1 MVGGLVEKKNSEK
14 LPVRIALEHVGWHLP
29 STTFLP
35 RKFFALLRTLG
46 TSHGNW
52 TGQILALAKMF
63 SH

>member
-14 LPVRIALEHVGWHLP
+14 LPVRIALERVGWHLP

-35 RKFFALLRTLG
+35 QKFFALRRTLG

-52 TGQILALAKMF
+52 TGQI
-63 SH
+63 